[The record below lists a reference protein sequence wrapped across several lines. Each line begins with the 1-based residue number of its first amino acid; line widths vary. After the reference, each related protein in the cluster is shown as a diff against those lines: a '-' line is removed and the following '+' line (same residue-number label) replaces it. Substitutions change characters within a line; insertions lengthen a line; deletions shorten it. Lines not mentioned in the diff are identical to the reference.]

1 MPNEWPE
8 STRLKPVLTVK
19 EAASYLQVS
28 PDTVYELIYQ
38 QRIPAIK
45 VGRQWRISR
54 AKFLEKLESGDAYE
68 QPYALPRRAAR

>member
-54 AKFLEKLESGDAYE
+54 AKFVETLESGNLYE
-68 QPYALPRRAAR
+68 PPYAIRRIAK